1 MMTLLERN
9 GGKKH
14 SSVALF
20 ESALEELE
28 KIKSK
33 TSSSLSRK
41 FFSNAKETSGAV
53 VQGLSALRE
62 RGDKLEL
69 MGNQTTMLHTNA
81 ANYAQLAKQM
91 KDKSKN
97 NSKLFG
103 RF

>member
-41 FFSNAKETSGAV
+41 FFSNAKTSGAV